1 MSFYP
6 AKKAIRI
13 ITKSK
18 YNQHTEPLFKRKEI
32 LPLYDLIKL
41 SKLKFMFD
49 YKQGR
54 TPSSFDNIWQRY
66 TERVAMNVYNLRQN
80 SSEYY
85 VEISNV
91 KKFENFLYHTVRYGM
106 I

>member
-1 MSFYP
+1 
-6 AKKAIRI
+6 
-13 ITKSK
+13 
-18 YNQHTEPLFKRKEI
+18 
-32 LPLYDLIKL
+32 
-41 SKLKFMFD
+41 MFD

-85 VEISNV
+85 VEISKL
-91 KKFENFLYHTVRYGM
+91 KKFENFPLYAYSKIWNELDEIFSEIPYKRIFLDNIKCSIFERLDENVRCTRLFCQSCQNL
-106 I
+106 